1 MPTITGYYGGYL
13 NALSTISG
21 VEEAQSRIAARN
33 QQMQLAAK
41 QDRLD
46 DQTRQTLSTAFQ
58 AQQDN
63 SLLLDKFDLE
73 AQNANQYRAAG
84 KAIMASDPKMGLAL
98 LREGDEAANA
108 NQSRRLEAAKVEMI
122 ENDRL
127 ASLAGM
133 VQNQDQLDEY
143 IKLKAS
149 KGQVVPPEFRT
160 LTPATQAYLNRQA
173 FLLDPASKAANLLLR
188 TKKMELDE
196 AERKRKAEVDAEKRA
211 LAERRESRLQ
221 HGAESKEAG
230 RSLAGAAPK
239 SEMAY
244 QSEID
249 LLAATDKTGLFKKA
263 DPGMQREAVQDSHLR
278 ARRLLQ
284 QNPRLTP
291 EEALAEARQT
301 VLGEFTP
308 ADEWYKTTPKRTRT
322 AADVARSLG
331 GEPLEQGGY
340 APESKT
346 RPASLQVNGVTWTRR
361 ADGLYYPEN

>member
-1 MPTITGYYGGYL
+1 MPAITGYYGGYL

-21 VEEAQSRIAARN
+21 VEEAQNRIAARN

-41 QDRLD
+41 QDALD

-58 AQQDN
+58 ARQDN

-84 KAIMASDPKMGLAL
+84 KAIMASDPKIGLAL
-98 LREGDEAANA
+98 IREGDEAANA
-108 NQSRRLEAAKVEMI
+108 NHRRRLEAAKVEMI

-133 VQNQDQLDEY
+133 VQTQEQLDEY

-160 LTPATQAYLNRQA
+160 LTPATQAYLDKQA

-249 LLAATDKTGLFKKA
+249 LMIAADPDGVFKKA
-263 DPGMQREAVQDSHLR
+263 HPGAQREAVQDAYMR
-278 ARRLLQ
+278 ARQ
-284 QNPRLTP
+284 FIKQNPGIPP
-291 EEALAEARQT
+291 EEALAEARRS
-301 VLGEFTP
+301 VLAEFVPGEYL
-308 ADEWYKTTPKRTRT
+308 WKSPKRLKPSE
-322 AADVARSLG
+322 APARGMKKDL
-331 GEPLEQGGY
+331 P
-340 APESKT
+340 PTFVSK
-346 RPASLQVNGVTWTRR
+346 GVTYRQRT
-361 ADGLYYPEN
+361 DGSGLYDPIGE